1 MKPRVLVLM
10 SECACTLQAL
20 KKLKAVCLRLS
31 FGPCI
36 SETCTAA
43 VLAYLFMHLPWQW
56 GFILG

>member
-1 MKPRVLVLM
+1 M
-10 SECACTLQAL
+10 SDCAFILQAL

-31 FGPCI
+31 FGPCL

-43 VLAYLFMHLPWQW
+43 VLAYFFMRLPWQW